1 MILMFAWNTPTIQ
14 LETMENNWNAL
25 ATWRSDRCWTNSGQ
39 NNVIIAP
46 SSWTRLHY
54 VHLMKALA
62 ASNPSLWTIHKN
74 VKESHAVRYIESF
87 KDLHRISLEFQA
99 MYHKGIGKNLQL
111 TSWNKQ
117 TYQKPDKPVIILVM
131 FFLAKSPFST
141 IFEGE
146 ISTLYSIFA
155 TSIRNFLHL

>member
-1 MILMFAWNTPTIQ
+1 MILIFAWNTPTIQ

-25 ATWRSDRCWTNSGQ
+25 ATWRSDRCWTISGQ

-99 MYHKGIGKNLQL
+99 MYHKGTGKNLQL

-117 TYQKPDKPVIILVM
+117 TYLSETSQTSYNTRH
-131 FFLAKSPFST
+131 FFWLNTHFPPFLT
-141 IFEGE
+141 VKFP
-146 ISTLYSIFA
+146 LSITFA
-155 TSIRNFLHL
+155 SSIHNFLHV